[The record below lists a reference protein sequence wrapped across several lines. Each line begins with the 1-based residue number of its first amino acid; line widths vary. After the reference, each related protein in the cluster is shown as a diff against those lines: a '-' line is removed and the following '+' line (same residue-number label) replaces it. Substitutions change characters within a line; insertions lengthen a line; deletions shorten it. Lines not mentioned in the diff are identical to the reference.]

1 MRYRQL
7 DADGDYTFGNG
18 QADFYRDQPE
28 AVAQAIQTRLG
39 LYAGDW
45 FLDTTEGTPWRE
57 DVLGRGTGTVYD
69 LVIRERILDTPG
81 VLSLDAYSST
91 LDRDRRALSVRATVT
106 TLYGSTQVQANL

>member
-1 MRYRQL
+1 MRYRKL
-7 DADGDYTFGNG
+7 DADGDYTFGHQ

-45 FLDTTEGTPWRE
+45 FLDTTEGTPWRQ
-57 DVLGRGTGTVYD
+57 DVLGKGTGAVYD

-91 LDRDRRALSVRATVT
+91 LDRDRRSLSVQATVT
-106 TLYGSTQVQANL
+106 TLYGTTQVQATL